1 MGPSPARLTF
11 RVLSRRLRRSFG
23 EDGKGRGV
31 APGTYGTIFVTVLL
45 LFASF
50 DSGTMLPSSALI
62 LKA

>member
-1 MGPSPARLTF
+1 MAAANAAQCAIALGESRSIQPSPLAR
-11 RVLSRRLRRSFG
+11 G
-23 EDGKGRGV
+23 EEWL
-31 APGTYGTIFVTVLL
+31 PETYGTIFVTVLL